1 MPCNVFDVFSPKTSS
16 LMLTHLISG
25 FMPKVL
31 KLNTLVGNS
40 NTLVFDPYIMVG
52 NLNTLVFNSYTMVG
66 KLNTLVFKPYTKV
79 FKLDTMVFGLDTIA
93 AKEAAA

>member
-16 LMLTHLISG
+16 LMLNHLISG

-40 NTLVFDPYIMVG
+40 NTLVFDPYTMVG
-52 NLNTLVFNSYTMVG
+52 NLNTLVFN
-66 KLNTLVFKPYTKV
+66 
-79 FKLDTMVFGLDTIA
+79 LDTMVFSLDTIA